1 MDQSLDGNRP
11 IHYGNTDV
19 GLMMKRACLV
29 SLLIVWVMWIRTE
42 GPTADDWTQMSGFI
56 SEAQCTSNMKEK
68 LDVWRRFK
76 DAKFAENS
84 VTFTENKTTVS
95 YLCLPDTEDPRKTK
109 APKKQK

>member
-1 MDQSLDGNRP
+1 
-11 IHYGNTDV
+11 
-19 GLMMKRACLV
+19 MKRACLV

-68 LDVWRRFK
+68 LDVWQRFK
-76 DAKFAENS
+76 DAKFAGNS

-95 YLCLPDTEDPRKTK
+95 YLCLPDNEDPRKAK
-109 APKKQK
+109 APKKQKY